1 MLYQLPN
8 GRTVYLTIE
17 EYLNLSDSD
26 IQFLVSN
33 CYGQEILNPFH
44 GSICGKDVPD
54 KEYDFSYLSEDDD
67 EITNSFNDISD
78 DDPFDDIIDISGPLD
93 M

>member
-17 EYLNLSDSD
+17 EYLNLSDND

-44 GSICGKDVPD
+44 GSACGKDNSE
-54 KEYDFSYLSEDDD
+54 KEYDFSYLESDD
-67 EITNSFNDISD
+67 EITGNPFNDISD
-78 DDPFDDIIDISGPLD
+78 DLPFDDIIDLTGPLD

>member
-8 GRTVYLTIE
+8 GRTVYLTVE

-33 CYGQEILNPFH
+33 CYGEEILNPFH
-44 GSICGKDVPD
+44 GSVCGKDNPD
-54 KEYDFSYLSEDDD
+54 KEYDFSYLSDDD
-67 EITNSFNDISD
+67 EIESSFDNISD
-78 DDPFDDIIDISGPLD
+78 DIPFDDIIDLTGPLD

>member
-8 GRTVYLTIE
+8 GRTVYLTVE

-33 CYGQEILNPFH
+33 CYGEEILNPFH
-44 GSICGKDVPD
+44 GSVCGKDSPD
-54 KEYDFSYLSEDDD
+54 VEYDFSYLSDDD
-67 EITNSFNDISD
+67 EIDSSFNDISD
-78 DDPFDDIIDISGPLD
+78 DIPFDDIIDLTGPLD